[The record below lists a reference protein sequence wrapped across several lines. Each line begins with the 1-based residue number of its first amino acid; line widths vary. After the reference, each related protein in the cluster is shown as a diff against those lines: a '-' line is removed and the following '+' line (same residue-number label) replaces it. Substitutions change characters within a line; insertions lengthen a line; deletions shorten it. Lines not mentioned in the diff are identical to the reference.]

1 VEQWVRQA
9 LELPGLHLA
18 APRRQDG
25 VPGQDGFFYFLAKPP
40 RRKEGQRG
48 KKQLKWPH
56 GSSLATHSA
65 IAQLAP
71 ERWVQDMMDK
81 PA

>member
-25 VPGQDGFFYFLAKPP
+25 VPGQDGFFYFLAMPP

-48 KKQLKWPH
+48 KTTCLMASVWQRIPPLRNSRRSGGFK
-56 GSSLATHSA
+56 
-65 IAQLAP
+65 I
-71 ERWVQDMMDK
+71 
-81 PA
+81 